1 MRIQEIEI
9 IEITFEILN
18 LNIIN
23 PGLYYFFTKK
33 GFNNGGIKIKANSFS
48 NILCKKIDDIE
59 NIGDI
64 NYKELLRDTY
74 DCIINED
81 LIEYPILESKSYFI
95 FSAKLYSNPNIYL
108 YDQDEAEK
116 KSKEKEEHQ
125 QQENEDSE
133 EQKRKKNIGKWAL
146 ICFLVFVVGTPILL
160 CLIKA
165 GLAEKLMDYILCL
178 PYGFAL
184 YLSPFAIIPCI
195 ILFII
200 YLAS

>member
-1 MRIQEIEI
+1 M
-9 IEITFEILN
+9 
-18 LNIIN
+18 
-23 PGLYYFFTKK
+23 
-33 GFNNGGIKIKANSFS
+33 
-48 NILCKKIDDIE
+48 CKKIDDIE

-133 EQKRKKNIGKWAL
+133 RQKKKKNIGKWAL
-146 ICFLVFVVGTPILL
+146 ICFLVFFVGTPILL

-184 YLSPFAIIPCI
+184 YFSPFAIIPCI